1 VPDWPEPLAR
11 AYAACEALARSHY
24 ENFPVASRLLPAP
37 MRPHVAAVYAFARV
51 ADDIADEGTAPAAD
65 RLAQLNAWQRR
76 LHAAVAVERA
86 ADAPHEHEDLIVV
99 ALAHSIRSLDLPI
112 ALFDDLVSAFGQDT
126 MTTRY
131 DSWADVLDYCRRSA
145 NPIGRLVLRIAGYRD
160 EALDRSSDALCTA
173 LQLTNFWQD
182 FGPDWRGGRLYV
194 PREVLRACG
203 ASEDEI
209 VAALPGSETAVT
221 ALGPGW
227 TRALTQCV
235 AFTHERFL
243 AGRAVCDG
251 VRGPLRYELRF
262 TWLGGRRVL
271 ERVDAAKRVLLT
283 RRPTLGA
290 GDLPIL
296 LWRAVRWPAIT

>member
-1 VPDWPEPLAR
+1 VPEWPEPLAR

-24 ENFPVASRLLPAP
+24 ENFPVASRVLPAP

-51 ADDIADEGTAPAAD
+51 ADDIADEGMAPAAE

-76 LHAAVAVERA
+76 LHAAVAVEAA

-145 NPIGRLVLRIAGYRD
+145 NPVGRLVLRIAGYRD

-182 FGPDWRGGRLYV
+182 FGRDWRHGRSYV
-194 PREVLRACG
+194 PREVQRACG
-203 ASEDEI
+203 ATEDAL
-209 VAALPGSETAVT
+209 VASSTGSGTGAPLNP
-221 ALGPGW
+221 AW
-227 TRALTQCV
+227 TRALAHCV

-251 VRGPLRYELRF
+251 VRGRLRYELRF

-271 ERVDAAKRVLLT
+271 ERVDAATPMLMT
-283 RRPTLGA
+283 CRPTLGA
-290 GDLPIL
+290 ADLPIL
-296 LWRAVRWPAIT
+296 LWRAARWPASP